1 MYFHI
6 NIYDIFII
14 DFWFGLI
21 LGWIRIRFGSNLK
34 KVYSGWGWIF
44 IIWSDSSCIYI
55 HIRKALG
62 LGEKK
67 ALVLGKKKGT
77 WPFSSVLGR
86 WPVNP
91 FFISFKYCR
100 LKLKH
105 WLALPDKKTLI
116 IFTWKKRHL
125 LAFALRLA
133 FMHRYKY

>member
-67 ALVLGKKKGT
+67 ALVLGKKK
-77 WPFSSVLGR
+77 
-86 WPVNP
+86 
-91 FFISFKYCR
+91 
-100 LKLKH
+100 
-105 WLALPDKKTLI
+105 ALDLSAQS
-116 IFTWKKRHL
+116 WVGGQ
-125 LAFALRLA
+125 
-133 FMHRYKY
+133 